1 MLNRSKSRSAQRPKE
16 MKKTAECRRQLD
28 HAVARLCSLS
38 EEEAAAMKEV
48 NLFHWVCS
56 MMKISGSLLSKA
68 RIGAMLDG
76 STVRE
81 ATVEEY
87 RYLRSCVELY
97 LEFRHMVEFDIYLD
111 EKYIRKIHGVL
122 AGNPS
127 SEYRR
132 SNPVLRDMEYNPP
145 HRSEIGEL
153 MKAACREIISDE
165 HYEDRVG
172 GAVRTHDMIMAVWP
186 FEERNGETAYAAMS
200 YELLTAGYPLPA
212 LDIDEK
218 AHLTLAK
225 EFVKSGASHQ
235 LYAAVVDNLFEQCG
249 GMQLGL

>member
-1 MLNRSKSRSAQRPKE
+1 
-16 MKKTAECRRQLD
+16 
-28 HAVARLCSLS
+28 
-38 EEEAAAMKEV
+38 
-48 NLFHWVCS
+48 
-56 MMKISGSLLSKA
+56 
-68 RIGAMLDG
+68 MLDG

-87 RYLRSCVELY
+87 RYLRSCVELS

-165 HYEDRVG
+165 HYEEPRG
-172 GAVRTHDMIMAVWP
+172 RRGADSHDMIMAVWP
-186 FEERNGETAYAAMS
+186 FGERNGETAYAAMS
-200 YELLTAGYPLPA
+200 YELLTAGVSA
-212 LDIDEK
+212 SR
-218 AHLTLAK
+218 
-225 EFVKSGASHQ
+225 SG
-235 LYAAVVDNLFEQCG
+235 YR
-249 GMQLGL
+249 